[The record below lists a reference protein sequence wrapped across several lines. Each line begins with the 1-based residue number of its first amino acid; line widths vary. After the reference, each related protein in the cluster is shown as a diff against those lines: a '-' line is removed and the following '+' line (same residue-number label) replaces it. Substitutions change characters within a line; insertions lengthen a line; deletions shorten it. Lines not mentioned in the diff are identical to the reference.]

1 MAARPS
7 WEGHLRLS
15 LVTCPVA
22 LWPATS
28 EADTVRFNM
37 INPKTN
43 NRIRMQTIDAGTG
56 EEVSQSRPDARDRL
70 EQLRADQRAAKA
82 ELREVLESLAE
93 RHGIAQKDI
102 NYAIDGYA
110 DDMLS
115 DVVYSVE
122 RDLEHVSEAA
132 SVPLPSID
140 LS

>member
-1 MAARPS
+1 MGSQLPLPANGARTF
-7 WEGHLRLS
+7 E
-15 LVTCPVA
+15 
-22 LWPATS
+22 
-28 EADTVRFNM
+28 
-37 INPKTN
+37 
-43 NRIRMQTIDAGTG
+43 
-56 EEVSQSRPDARDRL
+56 SRPDARDRL

-82 ELREVLESLAE
+82 ELREVLERLAE

-122 RDLEHVSEAA
+122 RDLEHESEAA